1 MKTADVITEPKP
13 QTRPDKLPP
22 AVWKIIAVAI
32 LGPFMAQMDSTI
44 VNVSLSSIQRD
55 LHSTIS
61 LAHWVIT
68 GYLLAL
74 ALMLPLN
81 AWLVDRLGAKKLYLV
96 CFSLFT
102 AASALCGMAATM
114 PELIGARIVQGIAG
128 GLLAPL
134 AQLMMARVAGKQM
147 ARVFGFAALPVL
159 LAPLAGP
166 TLAGAVLKYLGWPW
180 LFYVNVPVGIVAAI
194 LAAYIIPRDIIPVQR
209 HRFDLPGFL
218 MLSPAL
224 VALLLGFDRAS
235 HHKGPWVL
243 IFGLLLF
250 GAFIWHARRKKTEA
264 LIDLEFFKVRTFS
277 TATTTQFLSNGIMY
291 SGQFLI
297 PLFLVS
303 GCHVTPTQAGWILG
317 AMGVGMLCA
326 YPGMGY
332 LTDRFGCRAVAC
344 SGIFLNFLG
353 TLPFLWMAFDGF
365 SMALAVFGLL
375 VRGLGQGA
383 TGIPSMAAAYSAVP
397 KDKLSLATMTV
408 NIVQR
413 VGGPTITTI
422 IALVTSLSVNSI
434 PASARSFLVPFVA
447 LMTIQLLLL
456 GSASRLPLRIYRDD
470 TKPTTESV

>member
-1 MKTADVITEPKP
+1 MKTADAITEPIP
-13 QTRPDKLPP
+13 QTRPDKIPP
-22 AVWKIIAVAI
+22 AARKIIAVAI

-61 LAHWVIT
+61 LAHWIIS

-114 PELIGARIVQGIAG
+114 PELIGARIIQGIAG

-166 TLAGAVLKYLGWPW
+166 TLAGAILKYLGWPW

-194 LAAYIIPRDIIPVQR
+194 LAAYIIPRDIVETRR

-224 VALLLGFDRAS
+224 VGLLLGLDRVS

-243 IFGLLLF
+243 VFGLLLF
-250 GAFIWHARRKKTEA
+250 SVFIWHAKRKKTKA
-264 LIDLEFFKVRTFS
+264 LMDLEFFKIRTFS
-277 TATTTQFLSNGIMY
+277 TATTTQFLANGTMY
-291 SGQFLI
+291 AGQFLI
-297 PLFLVS
+297 PLFLVT
-303 GCHVTPTQAGWILG
+303 GCHLTATQAGWILG
-317 AMGVGMLCA
+317 AMGIGMLCA
-326 YPGMGY
+326 YPSMGY
-332 LTDRFGCRAVAC
+332 LTDRFGCRPVAC

-353 TLPFLWMAFDGF
+353 TLPFLWMAFNGF
-365 SMALAVFGLL
+365 SMTLAIFGLL

-397 KDKLSLATMTV
+397 KGKLSLATMTV

-422 IALVTSLSVNSI
+422 IALATSMSFNLT
-434 PASARSFLVPFVA
+434 PASGRSFLVPFGA
-447 LMTIQLLLL
+447 LMAIQLLLL
-456 GSASRLPLRIYRDD
+456 GAASRLPLRIHKEAGSRA
-470 TKPTTESV
+470 ESV